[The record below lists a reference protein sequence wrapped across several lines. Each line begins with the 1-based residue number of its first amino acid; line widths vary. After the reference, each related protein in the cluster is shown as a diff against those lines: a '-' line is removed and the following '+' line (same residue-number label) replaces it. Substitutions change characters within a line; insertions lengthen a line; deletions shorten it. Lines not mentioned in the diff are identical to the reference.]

1 MTMIFIQQQ
10 PAEQADTLAPS
21 IFLRPRLRLR
31 IYRRAPATTPLG
43 LSYWRVGLNQHSS
56 ATLRDAD
63 NVEDRTQ
70 NPLSEE
76 SGSLTPNR
84 MERIASG
91 LNVSVLEFLGFE
103 VAGVRRALTK
113 SGVDY
118 DVLVSAVTKSK
129 RADRKSGAADL
140 FPEFPSC

>member
-1 MTMIFIQQQ
+1 MTMIFIQQ
-10 PAEQADTLAPS
+10 PAKKADTLAPS

-31 IYRRAPATTPLG
+31 VYRRGPATTPLG
-43 LSYWRVGLNQHSS
+43 LSYWSVGLNQQSS

-91 LNVSVLEFLGFE
+91 LTVSALEFLGFE
-103 VAGVRRALTK
+103 VAEVRRALEK
-113 SGVDY
+113 SGVD
-118 DVLVSAVTKSK
+118 
-129 RADRKSGAADL
+129 
-140 FPEFPSC
+140 